1 MKKIA
6 VFLLIVL
13 SAVRVF
19 ASDSNASQLET
30 VQRQVSNG
38 LNALSIAQ
46 NLDLTNNSSG
56 DDAYEQ
62 AVSSLESDLGI
73 SGLQDKGF
81 FVDGLAHVTLLRDI
95 DFVPGMTLSFG
106 YRNGV
111 SLYSFYTR
119 FDYFLSPLGSKT
131 GRLATLEFN
140 LEPGISF
147 EYVVMMQD
155 WQEVRLAVDFGYYM
169 QFIERAGET
178 SLFYLSNNGLMIR
191 PTISVRVNLVLLKLE
206 LGLFYQ
212 SAVYPR
218 YEDYDG
224 FGIYLKL
231 F

>member
-1 MKKIA
+1 
-6 VFLLIVL
+6 
-13 SAVRVF
+13 
-19 ASDSNASQLET
+19 
-30 VQRQVSNG
+30 
-38 LNALSIAQ
+38 
-46 NLDLTNNSSG
+46 
-56 DDAYEQ
+56 
-62 AVSSLESDLGI
+62 
-73 SGLQDKGF
+73 
-81 FVDGLAHVTLLRDI
+81 
-95 DFVPGMTLSFG
+95 
-106 YRNGV
+106 
-111 SLYSFYTR
+111 
-119 FDYFLSPLGSKT
+119 
-131 GRLATLEFN
+131 
-140 LEPGISF
+140 
-147 EYVVMMQD
+147 MMQD

>member
-46 NLDLTNNSSG
+46 NLDLANNSSG

-81 FVDGLAHVTLLRDI
+81 FVDGLAHVTLLSRL
-95 DFVPGMTLSFG
+95 FSFSAWVKD
-106 YRNGV
+106 R
-111 SLYSFYTR
+111 TAC
-119 FDYFLSPLGSKT
+119 YF
-131 GRLATLEFN
+131 
-140 LEPGISF
+140 
-147 EYVVMMQD
+147 
-155 WQEVRLAVDFGYYM
+155 
-169 QFIERAGET
+169 
-178 SLFYLSNNGLMIR
+178 
-191 PTISVRVNLVLLKLE
+191 RV
-206 LGLFYQ
+206 Q
-212 SAVYPR
+212 S
-218 YEDYDG
+218 
-224 FGIYLKL
+224 
-231 F
+231 